1 MQGWVGFTFAIGLS
15 MTWDAGSGFSSSDC
29 AVCSLTGGGEE
40 VGDRVYAL
48 TSGVLEGGGGAI
60 YA

>member
-1 MQGWVGFTFAIGLS
+1 

-48 TSGVLEGGGGAI
+48 TSGVLEGGVGAI